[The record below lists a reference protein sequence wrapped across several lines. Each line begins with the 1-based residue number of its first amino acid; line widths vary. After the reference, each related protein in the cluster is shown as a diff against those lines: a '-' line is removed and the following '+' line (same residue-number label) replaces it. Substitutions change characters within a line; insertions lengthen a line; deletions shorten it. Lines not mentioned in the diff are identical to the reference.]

1 MMKNVNHRN
10 SYITKEPEIKKEKE
24 NIKVE
29 ELEVIKI
36 PIKKA
41 KVQIGN
47 LYDLTKEEQIEKLKE
62 YKVPMYK
69 IKKLRYEKDRVNEL
83 FKLINGVE

>member
-10 SYITKEPEIKKEKE
+10 SYIKQEPEIKKEKE

-41 KVQIGN
+41 KIQIGN

>member
-10 SYITKEPEIKKEKE
+10 SYIKQEPEIKKEKE